1 MSYVVEAIYEDGVL
15 KPDRPLPLKEH
26 EKVQVT
32 VEGPAAARH
41 SILDIR
47 PVSLGQVLRPPL
59 PDDDLLG
66 EMLEGRP

>member
-1 MSYVVEAIYEDGVL
+1 MSYVVDTIYEDGVL
-15 KPDRPLPLKEH
+15 KPDRPLPLKER

-32 VEGPAAARH
+32 VEGPATPGH
-41 SILDIR
+41 GILDIR
-47 PVSLGQVLRPPL
+47 PVSLGKVLQPPS